1 MDQHAIESLEKA
13 TLAAVPPR
21 EVQAL
26 DGWLLAL
33 DAGTVGRAHSAVP
46 TRHEGIDAG
55 VVTEIERRYSE
66 RGLKAVFRLPRV
78 AAFDRL
84 REALLARGYAGTQPT
99 LTMVGESSA
108 AARLQ
113 ASDMAVELAPQ
124 ATDDWAAVYLGQGFD
139 PVDGACRVGLL
150 RSSRQSL
157 FAGVRMKGRMVAVG
171 CGCFAEGWWGVH
183 GMRTAAAW
191 RGRGFAAAILAALGQ
206 EAVRRGIGRAFLQV
220 ESSSA
225 AQSIYRRAGFADAWR
240 YDYWRRR

>member
-1 MDQHAIESLEKA
+1 MDQYAIEALEKA

-21 EVQAL
+21 EVETL

-46 TRHEGIDAG
+46 TRHERIDAG
-55 VVTEIERRYSE
+55 VVPVIEQRYSE
-66 RGLKAVFRLPRV
+66 GGLEAVFRVPRV
-78 AAFDRL
+78 AAFDEL
-84 REALLARGYAGTQPT
+84 REALLARGYAASQPT

-108 AARLQ
+108 AARLPS
-113 ASDMAVELAPQ
+113 SDATVELTPD

-150 RSSRQSL
+150 RSSRHSL
-157 FAGVRMKGRMVAVG
+157 FAGVRAQGQMVAVG

-183 GMRTAAAW
+183 GMRTAPAW

-206 EAVRRGIGRAFLQV
+206 EAVRRGTGRAFLQV
-220 ESSSA
+220 ESSNA
-225 AQSIYRRAGFADAWR
+225 AQSIYRRAGFAHAWG